1 MSKKLSSQLTK
12 LKKEQLKQKENALK
26 KNTTITK
33 GTSKNQEVIK
43 EGLPLNHQIKHD
55 PRLFAR
61 TVGASIG
68 TTLNMGDYESLRID
82 AWLTDE
88 LQEDETQEEALDRVT
103 SILEKHIE
111 EVADSYKG

>member
-1 MSKKLSSQLTK
+1 MKKSLSNQMKK
-12 LKKEQLKQKENALK
+12 LKKEQVEQKENALK
-26 KNTTITK
+26 KNTTVTK
-33 GTSKNQEVIK
+33 GTSTKQEVLK

-55 PRLFAR
+55 PRVFAR

-68 TTLNMGDYESLRID
+68 TTLNMGDYESLRVD

-88 LQEDETQEEALDRVT
+88 LQEGETQEQALDRIT